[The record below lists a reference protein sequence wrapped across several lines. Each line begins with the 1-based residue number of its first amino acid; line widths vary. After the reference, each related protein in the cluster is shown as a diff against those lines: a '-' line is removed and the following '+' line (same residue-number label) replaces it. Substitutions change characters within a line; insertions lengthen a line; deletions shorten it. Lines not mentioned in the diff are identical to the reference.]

1 MQKPFFPESTN
12 GDNRSLVSPLSPTQ
26 DPQTLLG
33 LTRKW
38 LPKVS
43 RSFAPSIALLEE
55 PMEGPVGLAYLCCRI
70 LDTLEDSL
78 LPVQEKRTLLSEC
91 MAVFH
96 GQLPPE
102 PLLHRLRD
110 TRAFEG
116 ESDADGALLLNLE
129 PVLREVYLLPQST
142 RNILLHCMDEM
153 GEGMMD
159 MMEISELRNEAE
171 LHRYC
176 HIVAGTVGNFL
187 TDLYLQ
193 QPIAIEPE
201 ERKTLEAQS
210 ENFAQGLQRVNIA
223 ADAGKD
229 LIRKITFIPGLL
241 KNKTPSLER
250 HLDFCKDTLRY
261 LDGGLEYLLAVCPKS
276 AYRSFCALPL
286 LLAGKTLSRVAGHPG
301 VFSSEGA
308 PRVPRE
314 ETMKLIV
321 FCRDSVQSD
330 QAIQKAFADFTAP
343 LRTMA

>member
-1 MQKPFFPESTN
+1 MSTLPPAQDSES
-12 GDNRSLVSPLSPTQ
+12 
-26 DPQTLLG
+26 LLG
-33 LTRKW
+33 LTREW

-43 RSFAPSIALLEE
+43 RSFAPSIALLNG

-78 LPVQEKRTLLSEC
+78 LPVSQKKALLAEC

-96 GQLPPE
+96 GQKPPA
-102 PLLHRLRD
+102 PLLERLRD
-110 TRAFEG
+110 TGAFSAAG
-116 ESDADGALLLNLE
+116 DADGALLLNLE
-129 PVLREVYLLPQST
+129 PVLSHVALLPEST
-142 RNILLHCMDEM
+142 REILLRCMDEM

-159 MMEISELRNEAE
+159 MMDTTELKNESEL
-171 LHRYC
+171 HHYC
-176 HIVAGTVGNFL
+176 HIVAGTVGSFL

-193 QPIAIEPE
+193 ESLEVQPE

-241 KNKTPSLER
+241 REKAPSTER
-250 HLDFCKDTLRY
+250 HLEFCKDTLRY
-261 LDGGLEYLLAVCPKS
+261 LDGGLEYLLAVRPKS

-301 VFSSEGA
+301 VFSSDGA
-308 PRVPRE
+308 PKVPRE
-314 ETMKLIV
+314 ETMQLIL
-321 FCRDSVQSD
+321 FCRDSVHSD
-330 QAIQKAFADFTAP
+330 QAIRQAFAEFTAP
-343 LRTMA
+343 IRALA

>member
-1 MQKPFFPESTN
+1 
-12 GDNRSLVSPLSPTQ
+12 
-26 DPQTLLG
+26 
-33 LTRKW
+33 
-38 LPKVS
+38 
-43 RSFAPSIALLEE
+43 
-55 PMEGPVGLAYLCCRI
+55 MEGPVGLAYLCCRI

-78 LPVQEKRTLLSEC
+78 LSVHEKRALLSEC

-96 GQLPPE
+96 GHLPPE
-102 PLLHRLRD
+102 PLLQRLQD
-110 TRAFEG
+110 TGAFAGEG
-116 ESDADGALLLNLE
+116 DADGALLLNLE
-129 PVLREVYLLPQST
+129 PVLYEVHQLPQST
-142 RNILLHCMDEM
+142 RDILLQCMDEM

-159 MMEISELRNEAE
+159 MMDISALQNETE

-193 QPIAIEPE
+193 QPISIEAK
-201 ERKTLEAQS
+201 ERRTLQAQS

-241 KNKTPSLER
+241 KEKTPSLER
-250 HLDFCKDTLRY
+250 HFDFCKDTLRY

-286 LLAGKTLSRVAGHPG
+286 LLAGKTLSRVAGHPE

-314 ETMKLIV
+314 ETMKLIL

-330 QAIQKAFADFTAP
+330 QAIQQVFADFTAP
-343 LRTMA
+343 LRTLA

>member
-1 MQKPFFPESTN
+1 MSPPSPSQDSES
-12 GDNRSLVSPLSPTQ
+12 
-26 DPQTLLG
+26 LLD
-33 LTRKW
+33 LTREW

-43 RSFAPSIALLEE
+43 RSFAPSIALLNG

-78 LPVQEKRTLLSEC
+78 LPIEEKKALLAEC
-91 MAVFH
+91 MEVFH
-96 GQLPPE
+96 GRCPPA
-102 PLLHRLRD
+102 PLLQRLQD
-110 TRAFEG
+110 TDAFADEN
-116 ESDADGALLLNLE
+116 DADGALLLNLE
-129 PVLREVYLLPQST
+129 PVLYEVSLLPPAT
-142 RNILLHCMDEM
+142 RDILLRCMDEM

-159 MMEISELRNEAE
+159 MMDITELRDETE

-193 QPIAIEPE
+193 QPIAIQPE
-201 ERKTLEAQS
+201 ERQTLEAQS

-241 KNKTPSLER
+241 KENTPSIER
-250 HLDFCKDTLRY
+250 HLDFCRDTLRF
-261 LDGGLEYLLAVCPKS
+261 LDGGLEYLLAVRPKN

-314 ETMKLIV
+314 ETMKLIL
-321 FCRDSVQSD
+321 FCRDSIQSEH
-330 QAIQKAFADFTAP
+330 AIRQAFAEFTAP
-343 LRTMA
+343 LRTLA